1 MPTALASQL
10 ASQASQNAQILLDRS
25 RTRGKHASVESYL
38 FANGRDASE
47 YDLDSIF
54 ALGRSGFEA
63 LATLNPRLTIY
74 EENLFSHH
82 ARNVDRTLLAA
93 EAVRELDM
101 ALEGC
106 LQELGAYLLEG
117 AASKVLEWLVRR
129 FRVNEF
135 NVRALVA
142 LFLPYHETQ
151 NWGKMLT
158 ILHLDKEPMF
168 KFLVPHQKQAQKPT
182 SQADLVLPRK
192 ALVQAMLRN
201 GDIARLVVR
210 LLGEALKGHKDGSFS
225 GGKFFR
231 TLVAFWAATMHD
243 FVLAH
248 GSHGAKGMS
257 EGTSAL
263 VFAAVIE
270 PLSAIPKF
278 KQKANPKSGK
288 GQKYDNVERDTI
300 LTSYILLATISSQA
314 PCSLTP
320 PALKVIIS
328 SMVNAAAPG
337 TGISAQQLVK
347 TLVAFCG
354 TQNELLDSEVSADML
369 DRMFAVPEF
378 LQEIVTAFGSWDGAE
393 KVLAPFSAIL
403 VERLNSTDTEQAS
416 EALLILETILVSAL
430 PPPTSFIRHVISLL
444 LRSSCRSSFI
454 SASVRSLLSILHQRY
469 PEILQYV
476 RDNLQGAD
484 HIEEF
489 DLTKIDELVS
499 SLSLGTLSS
508 KSPSKLR
515 DALLASSNADTSV
528 RLSGVRSLLDLLQTA
543 DADVDLKSISEAL
556 SARVVD
562 SDIGVIEAL
571 YDHSNGGNS
580 NGGRSFFDV
589 VISTKDNATQYLAL
603 VCGVLF
609 PAPPHPGSL
618 ASDATKP
625 PKRSVVRAHLT
636 FIVNKL
642 ASANPNWDSNWSN
655 DVFHRLIFPY
665 LLYSKPRGKTADA
678 VWDILGKAKN
688 SHAWIAGCAEAIS
701 SVGEGEEDERL
712 QTLNTILGGRIA
724 SNIRSSQNK
733 DSDCMEVISKL
744 TDPNSHV
751 RLLALLIIREL
762 LKNSDATIHFATRI
776 VDAFSRQKHFQQL
789 PEMEEDELEDTL
801 TTKLAA
807 QVVNKPNSRTTE
819 SLLCVAILSDIAAL
833 QPSGTEMGVVNWVHP
848 ESKPDPYA
856 SLLQQLYLFANTT
869 MGFGSPRARIHVIR
883 TLFANLGGEVGVFLS
898 SIWLRFCCKSDTED
912 EDTSTLGT
920 FALYHLAAFLQAH
933 AITPPAGKAVVDFQ
947 ILVPMVVI
955 ALSSSVQEVRKAA
968 VECLSTLTVLS
979 VDENNKRKKFDVVYA
994 FDRVYGNERAE
1005 AELQYLSPDDLAAY
1019 MSTLSG
1025 IKDHFLADGD
1035 YIGAWH
1041 AEQLAST
1048 DDNQEKESIKY
1059 RTHILC
1065 YLLSHVNALDIL
1077 PKPQIDLLRVITPC
1091 FVAAQQ
1097 RSLSTAKS
1105 VSTTK
1110 RKALPEITA
1119 ALLLLP
1125 FLYAVVA
1132 TDQNGISDKR
1142 EKSGKGWKSSSVTNA
1157 AKLATK
1163 IVFGHPGI
1171 FDLDDAE
1178 YKGNK
1183 PWTLLCRMLAKSF
1196 GGDDTLAALRLVLF
1210 ECTTKIW
1217 NSKSTGLKDQRIE
1230 LVYVVI
1236 EAAVAADSKG
1246 QVDDETVSVKS
1257 LLGRLLG
1264 SSINEQAYIII
1275 TVLDKCSKALGEIVE
1290 GEELT
1295 LGPKLKKARVEP
1307 SQTDRAV
1314 ELSTEERPG
1323 PFQRL
1328 AILAEVLASLSV
1340 TSVANSTT
1348 KSDHETLPHSFDL
1361 ITHLLESLSQI
1372 IRFHASGAS
1381 INSSSSVEFI
1391 CQNIMASIDG
1401 VAAGVRDPPNIS
1413 PTPIRLDVLVEI
1425 IRVSS
1430 NPQTL
1435 HQALLLIAGL
1445 ARLAPESVLRNV
1457 MPVFTFMGVGAA
1469 AMAGGGPKAGIEIGG
1484 GMSMLSRDD
1493 GYGWGIVQ
1501 KTVDSIVPVMVSS
1514 LKESHPSGG
1523 LDLYIG
1529 ARDFLRVFTDAAN
1542 HIPRHRRTN
1551 FFSHLVTVLG
1561 PKDFLAPVC
1570 LFLIEK
1576 SANKIVRS
1584 QQYLLGAKSRGK
1596 GKEKDTDAQS
1606 ALALPTAL
1614 LHHFE
1619 PWLQVLVLA
1628 EMLRES
1634 ERLLGWAIS
1643 PSDAEKTL
1651 LDDSSLEEHSVSP
1664 AVVFRRRAQAIITF
1678 VGFAAKTFPASTTS
1692 KSDNNTDAMN
1702 DAQPPPQ
1709 DSSNLSDV
1717 ISILIALSTKNVSGG
1732 SSEAKIE
1739 DIATSARLSLTRVLS
1754 VMSAVDFIDTVLLM
1768 LSNNDNLIQEGA
1780 LTLLSTRLPRIAVS
1794 IRQGPVSVSISKICG
1809 IVHKV
1814 LLFRQPNHSTTPT
1827 TTTTITNSA
1836 FNAIRAIGST
1846 LCSGEESAVTA
1857 LVPLLV
1863 GAVDVK
1869 SNPEIIVSA
1878 AIRALITLPSKLG
1891 PRLIP
1896 YLRDIVSR
1904 AVNVLR
1910 EGSEGLTE
1918 DTVQLL
1924 HDLLT
1929 AIPTFWSTTE
1939 LTHVI
1944 KLYLNHCRGGSTGK
1958 SPAVQVVSNFMRSI
1972 AKKAP
1977 SKVLVPTLC
1986 DIWRSL
1992 QIAPNTGALGGYF
2005 DLVKRS
2011 LRSAA
2016 RPAIQENLRP
2026 LFNIFLSA
2034 FGVVKDSRTELG
2046 TASATTISAF
2056 VELVVKLNEPTFRP
2070 LFRRLYDWAFAG
2082 ESDINTKIMFYRVYI
2097 GLVDYFKN
2105 LMNPYM
2111 AILLPP
2117 SIEILESCTNI
2128 TEMDDDNNLGL
2139 LLPPVFETLIKSLA
2153 CDDGSFWRDDKIAQL
2168 SPLIIAQI
2176 PVCIKLNISEAK
2188 TLLQECIVAGAEA
2201 VGDDS
2206 VLKAMNLD
2214 ILMHT
2219 RSEDVKTRLFALT
2232 CTETL
2237 WRANGSKL
2245 LGFVAETTTFIAEC
2259 CEDENDLVT
2268 REALKLKDAVE
2279 SVAGSISGL

>member
-25 RTRGKHASVESYL
+25 RTRGKHASVQSYL
-38 FANGRDASE
+38 FASGRDASE

-63 LATLNPRLTIY
+63 LATLNPRLSIY
-74 EENLFSHH
+74 EENLFSYH

-93 EAVRELDM
+93 EAVRELNM

-225 GGKFFR
+225 GGKLFR

-278 KQKANPKSGK
+278 KSKPNSKIGK
-288 GQKYDNVERDTI
+288 GKRYDN

-347 TLVAFCG
+347 TLVAFCS

-369 DRMFAVPEF
+369 DRMFAVP
-378 LQEIVTAFGSWDGAE
+378 
-393 KVLAPFSAIL
+393 
-403 VERLNSTDTEQAS
+403 LNSTDTDQAS
-416 EALLILETILVSAL
+416 GALLTLETILVSVL
-430 PPPTSFIRHVISLL
+430 PPPTSFTRHVTSLL

-454 SASVRSLLSILHQRY
+454 SASVRSLLSVLHQRY
-469 PEILQYV
+469 PEILKYA
-476 RDNLQGAD
+476 RNNLQGAD
-484 HIEEF
+484 HIEEI

-499 SLSLGTLSS
+499 SLSLGSVTS

-556 SARVVD
+556 LARVVD
-562 SDIGVIEAL
+562 SDIEVIEAL
-571 YDHSNGGNS
+571 YDHS

-589 VISTKDNATQYLAL
+589 VISTKDNATQYLEL
-603 VCGVLF
+603 VCSVLF
-609 PAPPHPGSL
+609 PAPPHPGSP

-625 PKRSVVRAHLT
+625 PKRPVVRAHLA
-636 FIVNKL
+636 FIVNNL
-642 ASANPNWDSNWSN
+642 ASANPDWDINWSN

-678 VWDILGKAKN
+678 VWDILGEAKN

-701 SVGEGEEDERL
+701 SVGEGEEAERL
-712 QTLNTILGGRIA
+712 QTLNAILGGRIA
-724 SNIRSSQNK
+724 SNIRSSQNN

-751 RLLALLIIREL
+751 KLLALLIIREL
-762 LKNSDATIHFATRI
+762 LKNSDTTIHFATRI
-776 VDAFSRQKHFQQL
+776 VNAISRQKHFQQL

-819 SLLCVAILSDIAAL
+819 SLLYVAILSDIAAL
-833 QPSGTEMGVVNWVHP
+833 QPSGTEMGAVNWVHP

-869 MGFGSPRARIHVIR
+869 MGFGSPQARIHVIR

-898 SIWLRFCCKSDTED
+898 SIWLRFCCKSDTKD
-912 EDTSTLGT
+912 EDLSTLGS

-933 AITPPAGKAVVDFQ
+933 TITPPAGEVVVDFQ

-979 VDENNKRKKFDVVYA
+979 VGENNKRKKFDVVYA
-994 FDRVYGNERAE
+994 FDRVYGVAE

-1019 MSTLSG
+1019 VSTLSG

-1041 AEQLAST
+1041 AEQLASA

-1065 YLLSHVNALDIL
+1065 YLLSHANALDIL
-1077 PKPQIDLLRVITPC
+1077 PKPQIDLLQIITPC

-1105 VSTTK
+1105 VSRTK
-1110 RKALPEITA
+1110 RKAQPEITA

-1132 TDQNGISDKR
+1132 TDQNGISDKTS
-1142 EKSGKGWKSSSVTNA
+1142 KVGKGWKSSSVTNA

-1171 FDLDDAE
+1171 FNSDDAE

-1183 PWTLLCRMLAKSF
+1183 PWTLLCGMLAKSF
-1196 GGDDTLAALRLVLF
+1196 GGDGMLTINVSLF
-1210 ECTTKIW
+1210 SS
-1217 NSKSTGLKDQRIE
+1217 NS
-1230 LVYVVI
+1230 VI
-1236 EAAVAADSKG
+1236 FS
-1246 QVDDETVSVKS
+1246 
-1257 LLGRLLG
+1257 
-1264 SSINEQAYIII
+1264 
-1275 TVLDKCSKALGEIVE
+1275 
-1290 GEELT
+1290 
-1295 LGPKLKKARVEP
+1295 
-1307 SQTDRAV
+1307 AV
-1314 ELSTEERPG
+1314 ELSTEERTG

-1348 KSDHETLPHSFDL
+1348 KSETLPHSFDL
-1361 ITHLLESLSQI
+1361 ITHLLESLSQVV
-1372 IRFHASGAS
+1372 RFHASGAS

-1391 CQNIMASIDG
+1391 CQNIMASIDS
-1401 VAAGVRDPPNIS
+1401 VAAGVRDPPNLS

-1425 IRVSS
+1425 IRVSV

-1457 MPVFTFMGVGAA
+1457 MPVFTFM
-1469 AMAGGGPKAGIEIGG
+1469 G

-1523 LDLYIG
+1523 LDMYIG

-1584 QQYLLGAKSRGK
+1584 QQYLLGAKNKGK
-1596 GKEKDTDAQS
+1596 GKEKDIDAQS

-1614 LHHFE
+1614 VHHFE
-1619 PWLQVLVLA
+1619 PWIQVLVLA

-1678 VGFAAKTFPASTTS
+1678 VGFAAKTFPASTTP
-1692 KSDNNTDAMN
+1692 KPHTDAMD
-1702 DAQPPPQ
+1702 DAQAPPQ

-1717 ISILIALSTKNVSGG
+1717 VSILIALSTKNTSGG
-1732 SSEAKIE
+1732 SSETKIE

-1768 LSNNDNLIQEGA
+1768 LSNNDHLIQEGA
-1780 LTLLSTRLPRIAVS
+1780 LSLFSTRLPRIAVS
-1794 IRQGPVSVSISKICG
+1794 VRQGPVSVSILKICG
-1809 IVHKV
+1809 IVHKI
-1814 LLFRQPNHSTTPT
+1814 LLSHQPNHSSTPTTT

-1857 LVPLLV
+1857 LVPLLI
-1863 GAVDVK
+1863 GAVNVK

-1944 KLYLNHCRGGSTGK
+1944 KLYLDHCGGGATAK
-1958 SPAVQVVSNFMRSI
+1958 SPAVQVVSNFMRFL

-1992 QIAPNTGALGGYF
+1992 QIAPNAGALVGYF

-2016 RPAIQENLRP
+2016 RPEIQENLRP

-2034 FGVVKDSRTELG
+2034 FGVVKDSGTEPG
-2046 TASATTISAF
+2046 TASASTISAF

-2082 ESDINTKIMFYRVYI
+2082 ENINTKIMFYRVYI
-2097 GLVDYFKN
+2097 GLVDYFKS

-2111 AILLPP
+2111 IILLPP
-2117 SIEILESCTNI
+2117 SIEILKSCTNV
-2128 TEMDDDNNLGL
+2128 TEMDDGNNLGL
-2139 LLPPVFETLIKSLA
+2139 LLPPVLETLTKSLA

-2188 TLLQECIVAGAEA
+2188 TLLQECIVAGAET

-2245 LGFVAETTTFIAEC
+2245 LGFVAEAATFIAEC

>member
-63 LATLNPRLTIY
+63 LATLNPRLSIY
-74 EENLFSHH
+74 EENLFSYH

-135 NVRALVA
+135 NVRALVV

-210 LLGEALKGHKDGSFS
+210 LLGEALKGHKDGLFS

-263 VFAAVIE
+263 VFAAIIE

-278 KQKANPKSGK
+278 KPKANSKSGK
-288 GQKYDNVERDTI
+288 GERYDN

-354 TQNELLDSEVSADML
+354 TQNELLDSDVSADML
-369 DRMFAVPEF
+369 DRIEF
-378 LQEIVTAFGSWDGAE
+378 LQEIVTALGSWDGAE
-393 KVLAPFSAIL
+393 KVLAP
-403 VERLNSTDTEQAS
+403 LNSTDTEQAS
-416 EALLILETILVSAL
+416 GALLTLETILVSAL
-430 PPPTSFIRHVISLL
+430 PPPTSFLWHVTSLL

-454 SASVRSLLSILHQRY
+454 SASVHSVLSILHQRY
-469 PEILQYV
+469 PEILKYA

-484 HIEEF
+484 HIEEI

-499 SLSLGTLSS
+499 SLSLGSVAS

-515 DALLASSNADTSV
+515 DALLAFSNADTSV
-528 RLSGVRSLLDLLQTA
+528 RLSGVRSLLGLFQTA
-543 DADVDLKSISEAL
+543 DAGVDLKSIYEAL
-556 SARVVD
+556 SARVID
-562 SDIGVIEAL
+562 SDVGVIEAL
-571 YDHSNGGNS
+571 YDHSNGG
-580 NGGRSFFDV
+580 RSFFDI
-589 VISTKDNATQYLAL
+589 VISTKDNATQYLEL
-603 VCGVLF
+603 VSGVLF
-609 PAPPHPGSL
+609 PAPPHPGSP

-625 PKRSVVRAHLT
+625 PKRPVVRAHLT

-642 ASANPNWDSNWSN
+642 ASANPDWDSNWSN
-655 DVFHRLIFPY
+655 DVFHGLIFPY
-665 LLYSKPRGKTADA
+665 LLYSKSRGKTADA
-678 VWDILGKAKN
+678 VWNILGEAKN

-701 SVGEGEEDERL
+701 SVAEGGEAERL
-712 QTLNTILGGRIA
+712 QTLNAILTGRIA
-724 SNIRSSQNK
+724 SNIQSSQNK
-733 DSDCMEVISKL
+733 DIDCMEVISKL

-751 RLLALLIIREL
+751 RVLALLIIREL
-762 LKNSDATIHFATRI
+762 LKSSDATIHFATRI

-789 PEMEEDELEDTL
+789 PEMKEDELEDTL

-819 SLLCVAILSDIAAL
+819 SLLYVAILSDIAAL
-833 QPSGTEMGVVNWVHP
+833 QPSGAEMGAVNWVHP

-869 MGFGSPRARIHVIR
+869 MSGSPQARIHVIR

-898 SIWLRFCCKSDTED
+898 SIWLQFCCKSDTED
-912 EDTSTLGT
+912 EDISTLGS

-933 AITPPAGKAVVDFQ
+933 TITPSAGKAVVDFQ

-979 VDENNKRKKFDVVYA
+979 VDGNNKRKKFDVVYA
-994 FDRVYGNERAE
+994 FDRVYGVAE

-1019 MSTLSG
+1019 VSTLSG

-1041 AEQLAST
+1041 AEQFAST

-1077 PKPQIDLLRVITPC
+1077 PKPQINLLRVMTPC

-1105 VSTTK
+1105 VPRTK

-1132 TDQNGISDKR
+1132 TDQNGISDKTKEGR
-1142 EKSGKGWKSSSVTNA
+1142 KGWKSSPVTNA

-1183 PWTLLCRMLAKSF
+1183 PWTLLCGMLAKSF
-1196 GGDDTLAALRLVLF
+1196 GGDG
-1210 ECTTKIW
+1210 I
-1217 NSKSTGLKDQRIE
+1217 
-1230 LVYVVI
+1230 
-1236 EAAVAADSKG
+1236 
-1246 QVDDETVSVKS
+1246 
-1257 LLGRLLG
+1257 
-1264 SSINEQAYIII
+1264 
-1275 TVLDKCSKALGEIVE
+1275 
-1290 GEELT
+1290 LT
-1295 LGPKLKKARVEP
+1295 IKKARVEP
-1307 SQTDRAV
+1307 SQTDLYVCAFPVKFSSNSVIFSAV
-1314 ELSTEERPG
+1314 ELPTEERTG

-1348 KSDHETLPHSFDL
+1348 KSDLETLPHSFDL

-1372 IRFHASGAS
+1372 VRFQASGAS
-1381 INSSSSVEFI
+1381 INSASSVEFI

-1401 VAAGVRDPPNIS
+1401 VAAGVRDPPNLS

-1425 IRVSS
+1425 IRVSV

-1457 MPVFTFMGVGAA
+1457 MPVFTFM
-1469 AMAGGGPKAGIEIGG
+1469 G

-1584 QQYLLGAKSRGK
+1584 QQYLLGAKNKGK

-1614 LHHFE
+1614 VHHFE

-1664 AVVFRRRAQAIITF
+1664 AVMFRRRAQAIITF
-1678 VGFAAKTFPASTTS
+1678 VGFAAKTFPASTSS
-1692 KSDNNTDAMN
+1692 KPQNNTGAMD

-1717 ISILIALSTKNVSGG
+1717 VSILIALSTKNISGG

-1768 LSNNDNLIQEGA
+1768 LSNNDHLIQEGA
-1780 LTLLSTRLPRIAVS
+1780 LSLFSTRLPRIAVS
-1794 IRQGPVSVSISKICG
+1794 VRQGPVSVVILKICG

-1814 LLFRQPNHSTTPT
+1814 LLSHQPKHSTAPT
-1827 TTTTITNSA
+1827 TSTTITTSA
-1836 FNAIRAIGST
+1836 FSAIRAIGST

-1869 SNPEIIVSA
+1869 SNPENVVSA
-1878 AIRALITLPSKLG
+1878 AVRALITLPSKLG

-1910 EGSEGLTE
+1910 EGPEGLTE
-1918 DTVQLL
+1918 DTLQLL
-1924 HDLLT
+1924 HNLLT

-1939 LTHVI
+1939 LNHVI
-1944 KLYLNHCRGGSTGK
+1944 KLYLDHCGGGSTAK

-1977 SKVLVPTLC
+1977 SKVLLPTLC

-1992 QIAPNTGALGGYF
+1992 EIAPNTVSDPFATRYF

-2034 FGVVKDSRTELG
+2034 FGVVKDSGTTLS
-2046 TASATTISAF
+2046 TASASTISAF

-2097 GLVDYFKN
+2097 GLVDYFKS

-2111 AILLPP
+2111 TILLPP
-2117 SIEILESCTNI
+2117 SIEILKSCTNAA
-2128 TEMDDDNNLGL
+2128 EMEDDNNLGL
-2139 LLPPVFETLIKSLA
+2139 LLPPVLETLTKSIA

-2168 SPLIIAQI
+2168 SPLIVAQI

-2188 TLLQECIVAGAEA
+2188 TLLQECIVAGAET

-2245 LGFVAETTTFIAEC
+2245 LGFVAETATFIAEC

>member
-25 RTRGKHASVESYL
+25 RTRGKHASVQSYL
-38 FANGRDASE
+38 FASGRDASE

-63 LATLNPRLTIY
+63 LAMLNPRLSIY
-74 EENLFSHH
+74 EENLFSYH

-93 EAVRELDM
+93 EAVRELNM

-106 LQELGAYLLEG
+106 LQELGAYLLEA

-225 GGKFFR
+225 GGKLFR

-278 KQKANPKSGK
+278 KSKPNSKIGK
-288 GQKYDNVERDTI
+288 GKRYDNVERDTI

-403 VERLNSTDTEQAS
+403 VERLNSTDTDQAS
-416 EALLILETILVSAL
+416 GALLTLETILVSVL
-430 PPPTSFIRHVISLL
+430 PPPTSFTRHVTSLL

-454 SASVRSLLSILHQRY
+454 SASVRSLLSVLHQRY
-469 PEILQYV
+469 PEILKYA
-476 RDNLQGAD
+476 RNNLQGAD
-484 HIEEF
+484 HIEKI

-499 SLSLGTLSS
+499 SLYLGSVTS

-556 SARVVD
+556 LARVVD
-562 SDIGVIEAL
+562 SDIEVIEAL
-571 YDHSNGGNS
+571 YDHS

-589 VISTKDNATQYLAL
+589 VISTKDNATQYLEL
-603 VCGVLF
+603 VCSVLF
-609 PAPPHPGSL
+609 PAPPHPGSP

-625 PKRSVVRAHLT
+625 PKRPVVRAHLA
-636 FIVNKL
+636 FIVNNL
-642 ASANPNWDSNWSN
+642 ASANPDWDINWSN

-678 VWDILGKAKN
+678 VWDILGEAKN

-701 SVGEGEEDERL
+701 SVGEGEEAERL
-712 QTLNTILGGRIA
+712 QTLNAILGGRIA
-724 SNIRSSQNK
+724 SNIRSSQNN

-751 RLLALLIIREL
+751 KLLALLIIREL
-762 LKNSDATIHFATRI
+762 LKNSDTTIHFATRI
-776 VDAFSRQKHFQQL
+776 VNAISRQKHFQQL

-819 SLLCVAILSDIAAL
+819 SLLYVAILSDIAAL
-833 QPSGTEMGVVNWVHP
+833 QPSGTEMGAVNWVHP

-869 MGFGSPRARIHVIR
+869 MGFGSPQARIHVIR

-898 SIWLRFCCKSDTED
+898 SIWLRFCCKSDTKD
-912 EDTSTLGT
+912 EDLSTLGS

-933 AITPPAGKAVVDFQ
+933 TITPPAGEVVVDFQ

-979 VDENNKRKKFDVVYA
+979 VGENNKRKKFDVVYA

-1019 MSTLSG
+1019 VSTLSG

-1041 AEQLAST
+1041 AEQLASA

-1065 YLLSHVNALDIL
+1065 YLLSHANALDIL
-1077 PKPQIDLLRVITPC
+1077 PKPQIDLLQIITPC

-1105 VSTTK
+1105 VSRTK
-1110 RKALPEITA
+1110 RKAQPEITA

-1132 TDQNGISDKR
+1132 TDQNGISDKTS
-1142 EKSGKGWKSSSVTNA
+1142 KVGKGWKSSSVTNA

-1171 FDLDDAE
+1171 FNSDDAE

-1183 PWTLLCRMLAKSF
+1183 PWTLLCGMLAKSF
-1196 GGDDTLAALRLVLF
+1196 GGDDTLAALRLVLL
-1210 ECTTKIW
+1210 ECTTKMW
-1217 NSKSTGLKDQRIE
+1217 NSKSTDLRKDQRVE

-1246 QVDDETVSVKS
+1246 QMDDETISVKS
-1257 LLGRLLG
+1257 LLGTLLG

-1275 TVLDKCSKALGEIVE
+1275 TVLDKYSKALGEIVE
-1290 GEELT
+1290 GDELA

-1314 ELSTEERPG
+1314 ELSTEERTG

-1348 KSDHETLPHSFDL
+1348 KSETLPHSFDL
-1361 ITHLLESLSQI
+1361 ITHLLESLSQVV
-1372 IRFHASGAS
+1372 RFHASGAS

-1391 CQNIMASIDG
+1391 CQNIMASIDS
-1401 VAAGVRDPPNIS
+1401 VAAGVRDPPNLS

-1425 IRVSS
+1425 IRVSV

-1469 AMAGGGPKAGIEIGG
+1469 AMAGGGSKAGIEIGG

-1523 LDLYIG
+1523 LDMYIG

-1584 QQYLLGAKSRGK
+1584 QQYLLGAKNKGK
-1596 GKEKDTDAQS
+1596 GKEKDIDAQS

-1614 LHHFE
+1614 VHHFE
-1619 PWLQVLVLA
+1619 PWIQVLVLA

-1678 VGFAAKTFPASTTS
+1678 VGFAAKTFPASTTP
-1692 KSDNNTDAMN
+1692 KPQNNTDAMD
-1702 DAQPPPQ
+1702 DAQAPPQ

-1717 ISILIALSTKNVSGG
+1717 VSILIALSTKNTSGG

-1768 LSNNDNLIQEGA
+1768 LSNNDHLIQEGA
-1780 LTLLSTRLPRIAVS
+1780 LSLFSTRLPRIAVS
-1794 IRQGPVSVSISKICG
+1794 VRQGPVSVSILKICG
-1809 IVHKV
+1809 IVHKI
-1814 LLFRQPNHSTTPT
+1814 LLSHQPNHSTTPT

-1863 GAVDVK
+1863 GAVNVK

-1944 KLYLNHCRGGSTGK
+1944 KLYLDHCGDGATAK
-1958 SPAVQVVSNFMRSI
+1958 SPAVQAVSNFMRFL

-1992 QIAPNTGALGGYF
+1992 QIAPNAGALVGYF

-2016 RPAIQENLRP
+2016 RPEIQENLRP

-2034 FGVVKDSRTELG
+2034 FGVVKDSGTEPG
-2046 TASATTISAF
+2046 TASASTISAF

-2097 GLVDYFKN
+2097 GLVDYFKS

-2111 AILLPP
+2111 TILLPP
-2117 SIEILESCTNI
+2117 SIEILKSCTNV
-2128 TEMDDDNNLGL
+2128 TEMDDGNNLGL
-2139 LLPPVFETLIKSLA
+2139 LLPPVLETLTKSLA

-2188 TLLQECIVAGAEA
+2188 TLLQECIVAGAET

-2245 LGFVAETTTFIAEC
+2245 LGFVAEAATFIAEC

>member
-63 LATLNPRLTIY
+63 LATLNPRLSIY
-74 EENLFSHH
+74 EENLFSYH

-210 LLGEALKGHKDGSFS
+210 LLGEALKGHNDGLFS

-263 VFAAVIE
+263 VFAAIIE

-278 KQKANPKSGK
+278 KPKSNSKSGK
-288 GQKYDNVERDTI
+288 GERYDNVERDTI

-354 TQNELLDSEVSADML
+354 TQNELLDSDISADML

-378 LQEIVTAFGSWDGAE
+378 LQEIVTALGSWDGAE

-416 EALLILETILVSAL
+416 GALLTLETILVSAL
-430 PPPTSFIRHVISLL
+430 PPPTPFLRHVTSLL

-454 SASVRSLLSILHQRY
+454 SASVHSVLSILHQRY
-469 PEILQYV
+469 PEILKYA

-484 HIEEF
+484 HIEEI

-499 SLSLGTLSS
+499 SLSLGSVAS

-528 RLSGVRSLLDLLQTA
+528 RLSGVRSLLGLFQTA
-543 DADVDLKSISEAL
+543 DAGVDLKSIYEAL
-556 SARVVD
+556 SARVID
-562 SDIGVIEAL
+562 SDVGVIEAL
-571 YDHSNGGNS
+571 YDHSNGG
-580 NGGRSFFDV
+580 RSFFDI
-589 VISTKDNATQYLAL
+589 VISTKDNATQYLEL
-603 VCGVLF
+603 VSGVLF
-609 PAPPHPGSL
+609 PAPPHPGSP

-625 PKRSVVRAHLT
+625 PKRPVVRAHLT

-642 ASANPNWDSNWSN
+642 ASANPDWDSNWSN
-655 DVFHRLIFPY
+655 DIFHGLIFPY
-665 LLYSKPRGKTADA
+665 LLYSKSRGKTADA
-678 VWDILGKAKN
+678 VWNILGEAKN

-701 SVGEGEEDERL
+701 SVAEGGEAERL
-712 QTLNTILGGRIA
+712 QTLNAILTGRIA
-724 SNIRSSQNK
+724 SNIQSSQNK
-733 DSDCMEVISKL
+733 DIDCMEVISKL

-751 RLLALLIIREL
+751 RVLALLIIREL
-762 LKNSDATIHFATRI
+762 LKSSDATIHFATRI

-819 SLLCVAILSDIAAL
+819 SLLYVAILSDIAAL
-833 QPSGTEMGVVNWVHP
+833 QPSGTEMGAVNWVHP

-869 MGFGSPRARIHVIR
+869 MSGSPQARIYVIR
-883 TLFANLGGEVGVFLS
+883 TLFAKLGGEVGVFLS
-898 SIWLRFCCKSDTED
+898 SIWLQFCCKSDTED
-912 EDTSTLGT
+912 EDISMLGS

-933 AITPPAGKAVVDFQ
+933 TISPSAGKAVVDFQ

-968 VECLSTLTVLS
+968 VECLSALTVLS
-979 VDENNKRKKFDVVYA
+979 VDGNNKRKKFDVVYA

-1019 MSTLSG
+1019 VSTLSG

-1041 AEQLAST
+1041 AEQFAST

-1077 PKPQIDLLRVITPC
+1077 PKPQINLLRVITPC

-1097 RSLSTAKS
+1097 RSFSTVKS
-1105 VSTTK
+1105 VSRTK

-1132 TDQNGISDKR
+1132 TDQDGISDKTKKGR
-1142 EKSGKGWKSSSVTNA
+1142 KGWKSSPVTNA

-1183 PWTLLCRMLAKSF
+1183 PWTLLCGMLAKSF

-1210 ECTTKIW
+1210 ECTTRIW
-1217 NSKSTGLKDQRIE
+1217 NSKSTGLRKDQRVE

-1246 QVDDETVSVKS
+1246 QMDDENVSVKS

-1275 TVLDKCSKALGEIVE
+1275 TVLDKYSKALGEIVE
-1290 GEELT
+1290 GDELT
-1295 LGPKLKKARVEP
+1295 SGPKLKKARVEP
-1307 SQTDRAV
+1307 SQTDLAV
-1314 ELSTEERPG
+1314 ELPTEERTG

-1340 TSVANSTT
+1340 TSVANSNT

-1372 IRFHASGAS
+1372 LRFQASGAS
-1381 INSSSSVEFI
+1381 INSASSVEFI

-1401 VAAGVRDPPNIS
+1401 VAAGVRDPPNLS

-1425 IRVSS
+1425 IRVSV

-1457 MPVFTFMGVGAA
+1457 MPVFTFMGVGAV
-1469 AMAGGGPKAGIEIGG
+1469 AMAGGGSKAGIEIGG

-1584 QQYLLGAKSRGK
+1584 QQYLLGAKNKGK

-1614 LHHFE
+1614 VHHFE

-1678 VGFAAKTFPASTTS
+1678 VGFAAKTFPASTSS
-1692 KSDNNTDAMN
+1692 KSQNNTGAMD

-1717 ISILIALSTKNVSGG
+1717 VSILIALSTKNISGG

-1768 LSNNDNLIQEGA
+1768 LSNNDHLIQEGA
-1780 LTLLSTRLPRIAVS
+1780 LSLFSTRLPRIAVS
-1794 IRQGPVSVSISKICG
+1794 VRQGPVSVVILKICG

-1814 LLFRQPNHSTTPT
+1814 LLSHQPKHSTAPT
-1827 TTTTITNSA
+1827 TTTTITTSA

-1869 SNPEIIVSA
+1869 SNPENVVSA
-1878 AIRALITLPSKLG
+1878 AVRALITLPSKLG

-1904 AVNVLR
+1904 AVNVFR
-1910 EGSEGLTE
+1910 EGPEGLTE

-1924 HDLLT
+1924 HNLLT

-1939 LTHVI
+1939 LNHVI
-1944 KLYLNHCRGGSTGK
+1944 KLYLDHCGGGSTAK

-1977 SKVLVPTLC
+1977 SKVLLPTLC

-1992 QIAPNTGALGGYF
+1992 EIAPNTGALVEYF

-2016 RPAIQENLRP
+2016 RPAIQENLRS

-2034 FGVVKDSRTELG
+2034 FGVVRDSGTTLG
-2046 TASATTISAF
+2046 TASASTISAF

-2097 GLVDYFKN
+2097 GLVDYFKS

-2111 AILLPP
+2111 TILLPP
-2117 SIEILESCTNI
+2117 SIEILKSCTNAA
-2128 TEMDDDNNLGL
+2128 EMEDDNNLGL
-2139 LLPPVFETLIKSLA
+2139 LLPPVLETLTKSIA

-2168 SPLIIAQI
+2168 SPLIVAQI

-2188 TLLQECIVAGAEA
+2188 TLLQECIVAGAET

-2245 LGFVAETTTFIAEC
+2245 LGFVAETATFIAEC

>member
-168 KFLVPHQKQAQKPT
+168 KFLVPHQKQAQKPA

-263 VFAAVIE
+263 VFAAIIE
-270 PLSAIPKF
+270 P
-278 KQKANPKSGK
+278 
-288 GQKYDNVERDTI
+288 YDNVERDTI

-314 PCSLTP
+314 PRSLTP

-354 TQNELLDSEVSADML
+354 TQNELLDSDPCRSL
-369 DRMFAVPEF
+369 GNIFTLILNSSEF
-378 LQEIVTAFGSWDGAE
+378 LQEIVTALGSWDGAE

-403 VERLNSTDTEQAS
+403 VERLNTDTEQAS
-416 EALLILETILVSAL
+416 GALLTLETILVSAL
-430 PPPTSFIRHVISLL
+430 PPPTSFIRHVTSLL
-444 LRSSCRSSFI
+444 LRSSYRSSFI
-454 SASVRSLLSILHQRY
+454 SVSVHSLLSILHQRY
-469 PEILQYV
+469 PEILKYA

-484 HIEEF
+484 DIEEI

-499 SLSLGTLSS
+499 SLSLGSVTS

-528 RLSGVRSLLDLLQTA
+528 RLSGVRSLLGLVQTA

-562 SDIGVIEAL
+562 NDVGVIEAL
-571 YDHSNGGNS
+571 YDHN

-589 VISTKDNATQYLAL
+589 VISTKDNATQYLEL

-609 PAPPHPGSL
+609 PAPPHPGSP

-625 PKRSVVRAHLT
+625 PKRPVVRAHLT

-642 ASANPNWDSNWSN
+642 ASANPDWDSNWSN

-678 VWDILGKAKN
+678 VWDILGEAKN
-688 SHAWIAGCAEAIS
+688 SHAWIAGCAGAIS
-701 SVGEGEEDERL
+701 SVGEGEEAERL
-712 QTLNTILGGRIA
+712 QTLNAILTGRIA
-724 SNIRSSQNK
+724 SNIQSSQKK

-751 RLLALLIIREL
+751 RVLALLIIREL

-776 VDAFSRQKHFQQL
+776 VDAFSREKHFQQL

-801 TTKLAA
+801 ATKLAA

-833 QPSGTEMGVVNWVHP
+833 QPSGTETGAVNWVHP

-869 MGFGSPRARIHVIR
+869 MGFGSPQARIHVIR
-883 TLFANLGGEVGVFLS
+883 TLFANLRGEVGVFLS
-898 SIWLRFCCKSDTED
+898 SIWLQFCCKSDTED
-912 EDTSTLGT
+912 EDTSTLGS

-933 AITPPAGKAVVDFQ
+933 TITPSTGKAVVDFQ

-979 VDENNKRKKFDVVYA
+979 IDGNNKRKKFDVVYA
-994 FDRVYGNERAE
+994 FDRVYGIAE

-1019 MSTLSG
+1019 VSTLSG

-1048 DDNQEKESIKY
+1048 DDNQGKESIKY

-1065 YLLSHVNALDIL
+1065 YLLSHVNALDVL

-1105 VSTTK
+1105 VSRTK
-1110 RKALPEITA
+1110 RKALPEMTA

-1132 TDQNGISDKR
+1132 TDQNGISDKTKKGR
-1142 EKSGKGWKSSSVTNA
+1142 KGWKSSPVTNA
-1157 AKLATK
+1157 AKLATN

-1183 PWTLLCRMLAKSF
+1183 PWTLLCGMLAK
-1196 GGDDTLAALRLVLF
+1196 
-1210 ECTTKIW
+1210 
-1217 NSKSTGLKDQRIE
+1217 
-1230 LVYVVI
+1230 
-1236 EAAVAADSKG
+1236 
-1246 QVDDETVSVKS
+1246 
-1257 LLGRLLG
+1257 
-1264 SSINEQAYIII
+1264 
-1275 TVLDKCSKALGEIVE
+1275 
-1290 GEELT
+1290 
-1295 LGPKLKKARVEP
+1295 VEP
-1307 SQTDRAV
+1307 SQIDRYVCAFPVKFSSNSVIFSAV
-1314 ELSTEERPG
+1314 ELSTEEQTG

-1340 TSVANSTT
+1340 TSVANSTA

-1361 ITHLLESLSQI
+1361 ITHLLDSLSQI
-1372 IRFHASGAS
+1372 VRFHASGAS

-1401 VAAGVRDPPNIS
+1401 VAAGVRDPPNLS

-1425 IRVSS
+1425 IRVSV

-1457 MPVFTFMGVGAA
+1457 MPVFTFM
-1469 AMAGGGPKAGIEIGG
+1469 G

-1619 PWLQVLVLA
+1619 PWLQKQVLA

-1780 LTLLSTRLPRIAVS
+1780 LSLFSTRLPRIAVS
-1794 IRQGPVSVSISKICG
+1794 VRQGPVSVVILKICG

-1814 LLFRQPNHSTTPT
+1814 LLSHQPNHSTTHT
-1827 TTTTITNSA
+1827 TTTTITTSA

-1846 LCSGEESAVTA
+1846 LSSGEESAVTA

-1869 SNPEIIVSA
+1869 SNPEIAVSA

-1904 AVNVLR
+1904 AVAVLR

-1924 HDLLT
+1924 HSLLT

-1944 KLYLNHCRGGSTGK
+1944 KLFLDHCGAVSTAK
-1958 SPAVQVVSNFMRSI
+1958 PPAVQVVSNFMRSI

-1992 QIAPNTGALGGYF
+1992 QIAPNTGALVGYF

-2097 GLVDYFKN
+2097 GLVDYFKS

-2111 AILLPP
+2111 TILLPP
-2117 SIEILESCTNI
+2117 SIEILKSCTNL
-2128 TEMDDDNNLGL
+2128 TEMDDDDNLGL
-2139 LLPPVFETLIKSLA
+2139 LLPPVLETLTKSLA

-2245 LGFVAETTTFIAEC
+2245 LGFVAETATFIAEC

>member
-1 MPTALASQL
+1 
-10 ASQASQNAQILLDRS
+10 
-25 RTRGKHASVESYL
+25 
-38 FANGRDASE
+38 
-47 YDLDSIF
+47 
-54 ALGRSGFEA
+54 
-63 LATLNPRLTIY
+63 
-74 EENLFSHH
+74 
-82 ARNVDRTLLAA
+82 
-93 EAVRELDM
+93 
-101 ALEGC
+101 
-106 LQELGAYLLEG
+106 
-117 AASKVLEWLVRR
+117 
-129 FRVNEF
+129 
-135 NVRALVA
+135 
-142 LFLPYHETQ
+142 
-151 NWGKMLT
+151 
-158 ILHLDKEPMF
+158 MF

-210 LLGEALKGHKDGSFS
+210 LLGEALKGHKDGLFS

-263 VFAAVIE
+263 VFAAIIE

-278 KQKANPKSGK
+278 KPKSNSKSGK
-288 GQKYDNVERDTI
+288 GERYDNVERDTI

-354 TQNELLDSEVSADML
+354 TQNELLDSDISADML

-378 LQEIVTAFGSWDGAE
+378 LQEIVTALGSWDGAE

-416 EALLILETILVSAL
+416 GALLTLETILVSAL
-430 PPPTSFIRHVISLL
+430 PPPTPFLRHVTSLL

-454 SASVRSLLSILHQRY
+454 SASVHSVLSILHQRY
-469 PEILQYV
+469 PEILKYA

-484 HIEEF
+484 HIEEI

-499 SLSLGTLSS
+499 SLSLGSVAS

-528 RLSGVRSLLDLLQTA
+528 RLSGVRSLLGLFQTA
-543 DADVDLKSISEAL
+543 DAGVDLKSIYEAL
-556 SARVVD
+556 SARVID
-562 SDIGVIEAL
+562 SDVGVIEAL
-571 YDHSNGGNS
+571 YDHSNGG
-580 NGGRSFFDV
+580 RSFFDI
-589 VISTKDNATQYLAL
+589 VISTKDNATQYLEL
-603 VCGVLF
+603 VSGVLF
-609 PAPPHPGSL
+609 PAPPHPGSP

-625 PKRSVVRAHLT
+625 PKRPVVRAHLT

-642 ASANPNWDSNWSN
+642 ASANPDWDSNWSN
-655 DVFHRLIFPY
+655 DVFHGLIFPY
-665 LLYSKPRGKTADA
+665 LLYSKSRGKTADA
-678 VWDILGKAKN
+678 VWNILGEAKN

-701 SVGEGEEDERL
+701 SVAEGGEAERL
-712 QTLNTILGGRIA
+712 QTLNAILTGRIA
-724 SNIRSSQNK
+724 SNIQSSQNK
-733 DSDCMEVISKL
+733 DIDCMEVISKL

-751 RLLALLIIREL
+751 RVLALLIIREL
-762 LKNSDATIHFATRI
+762 LKSSDATIHFATRI

-819 SLLCVAILSDIAAL
+819 SLLYVAILSDIAAL
-833 QPSGTEMGVVNWVHP
+833 QPSGTEMGAVNWVHP

-869 MGFGSPRARIHVIR
+869 MSGSPQARIYVIR
-883 TLFANLGGEVGVFLS
+883 TLFAKLGGEVGVFLS
-898 SIWLRFCCKSDTED
+898 SIWLQFCCKSDTED
-912 EDTSTLGT
+912 EDISMLGS

-933 AITPPAGKAVVDFQ
+933 TISPSAGKAVVDFQ

-968 VECLSTLTVLS
+968 VECLSALTVLS
-979 VDENNKRKKFDVVYA
+979 VDGNNKRKKFDVVYA

-1019 MSTLSG
+1019 VSTLSG

-1041 AEQLAST
+1041 AEQFAST

-1077 PKPQIDLLRVITPC
+1077 PKPQINLLRVITPC

-1097 RSLSTAKS
+1097 
-1105 VSTTK
+1105 
-1110 RKALPEITA
+1110 P
-1119 ALLLLP
+1119 
-1125 FLYAVVA
+1125 
-1132 TDQNGISDKR
+1132 
-1142 EKSGKGWKSSSVTNA
+1142 
-1157 AKLATK
+1157 
-1163 IVFGHPGI
+1163 
-1171 FDLDDAE
+1171 
-1178 YKGNK
+1178 
-1183 PWTLLCRMLAKSF
+1183 KSF

-1210 ECTTKIW
+1210 ECTTRIW
-1217 NSKSTGLKDQRIE
+1217 NSKSTGLRKDQRVE

-1246 QVDDETVSVKS
+1246 QMDDENVSVKS

-1275 TVLDKCSKALGEIVE
+1275 TVLDKYSKALGEIVE
-1290 GEELT
+1290 GDELT
-1295 LGPKLKKARVEP
+1295 SGPKLKKARVEP
-1307 SQTDRAV
+1307 SQTDLAV
-1314 ELSTEERPG
+1314 ELPTEERTG

-1340 TSVANSTT
+1340 TSVANSNT

-1372 IRFHASGAS
+1372 LRFQASGAS
-1381 INSSSSVEFI
+1381 INSASSVEFI

-1401 VAAGVRDPPNIS
+1401 VAAGVRDPPNLS

-1425 IRVSS
+1425 IRVSV

-1457 MPVFTFMGVGAA
+1457 MPVFTFMGVGAV
-1469 AMAGGGPKAGIEIGG
+1469 AMAGGGSKAGIEIGG

-1584 QQYLLGAKSRGK
+1584 QQYLLGAKNKGK

-1614 LHHFE
+1614 VHHFE

-1678 VGFAAKTFPASTTS
+1678 VGFAAKTFPASTSS
-1692 KSDNNTDAMN
+1692 KSQNNTGAMD

-1717 ISILIALSTKNVSGG
+1717 VSILIALSTKNISGG

-1768 LSNNDNLIQEGA
+1768 LSNNDHLIQEGA
-1780 LTLLSTRLPRIAVS
+1780 LSLFSTRLPRIAVPV
-1794 IRQGPVSVSISKICG
+1794 RQGPVSVVILKICG

-1814 LLFRQPNHSTTPT
+1814 LLSHQPKHSTAPT
-1827 TTTTITNSA
+1827 TTTTITTSA

-1869 SNPEIIVSA
+1869 SNPENVVSA
-1878 AIRALITLPSKLG
+1878 AVRALITLPSKLG

-1910 EGSEGLTE
+1910 EGPEGLTE

-1924 HDLLT
+1924 HNLLT

-1939 LTHVI
+1939 LNHVI
-1944 KLYLNHCRGGSTGK
+1944 KLYLDHCGGGFTAK

-1977 SKVLVPTLC
+1977 SKVLLPTLC

-1992 QIAPNTGALGGYF
+1992 EIAPNTGALVEYF

-2034 FGVVKDSRTELG
+2034 FGLVKDSGTTLG
-2046 TASATTISAF
+2046 TASASTISAF

-2097 GLVDYFKN
+2097 GLVDYFKS

-2111 AILLPP
+2111 TILLPP
-2117 SIEILESCTNI
+2117 SIEILKSCTNAA
-2128 TEMDDDNNLGL
+2128 EMEDDNNLGL
-2139 LLPPVFETLIKSLA
+2139 LLPPVLETLTKSIA

-2168 SPLIIAQI
+2168 SPLIVAQI

-2188 TLLQECIVAGAEA
+2188 TLLQECIVAGAET

-2245 LGFVAETTTFIAEC
+2245 LGFVAETATFIAEC